1 MNKYKDT
8 DLREALHRKYADEP
22 QLPADFMAKMER
34 RMAAGSTVPSGS
46 AAGADVKT
54 AGTKR
59 ARLWR
64 WVAAAACFL
73 VVVGVGL
80 HFQFKDSPQPIAQS
94 SKTFIQKSKTFNEK
108 SKTSGQFSKTSEQKS
123 KTFNEKSKTSEQK
136 SKDFQANVLRL
147 SSKSPRTFE
156 QKSTDFQAK
165 VLAQLS
171 KSPSSIEQPTTLD
184 SDPNLHYASN
194 DLTKDT
200 IPYQDPARVD
210 DYIYQLAEHHQVKP
224 GQLTCSLPADSSVV
238 SSVYVFPDKDDINLF
253 NRLLQVACWYNSKT
267 PGYHLNFSQEQFFFE
282 LKDMRRQLQYR
293 WVAERINGRILFYS
307 THAPLG
313 VKESSA
319 CYQEYRDELMFQ
331 HSINSKTKEM

>member
-22 QLPADFMAKMER
+22 QLPADFIAKMER

-46 AAGADVKT
+46 AAGPDVKT
-54 AGTKR
+54 DGAKR

-64 WVAAAACFL
+64 LVAAAACFL

-80 HFQFKDSPQPIAQS
+80 HFQFKDTPKPIAKSDTSNQS
-94 SKTFIQKSKTFNEK
+94 IGHGQLSKS
-108 SKTSGQFSKTSEQKS
+108 SG
-123 KTFNEKSKTSEQK
+123 TFNEKSKTSEQK
-136 SKDFQANVLRL
+136 STDFQANVLRL
-147 SSKSPRTFE
+147 SSKSPRLSSKSPRTFE
-156 QKSTDFQAK
+156 QKSKDFQAK
-165 VLAQLS
+165 VLAQSS
-171 KSPSSIEQPTTLD
+171 KSPSSIDQPTTHD

-224 GQLTCSLPADSSVV
+224 GQLTCSLPVDSSVV
-238 SSVYVFPDKDDINLF
+238 SSVYVFPDNDDINLF

-267 PGYHLNFSQEQFFFE
+267 PGYHLNFSQQQFFFE

-293 WVAERINGRILFYS
+293 WIAERINSRILFYS
-307 THAPLG
+307 TQAPIG

-319 CYQEYRDELMFQ
+319 CYQQYRDELMYQ
-331 HSINSKTKEM
+331 NSFNPRTKKL

>member
-22 QLPADFMAKMER
+22 QLPADFIAKMER
-34 RMAAGSTVPSGS
+34 RMTDGSTVPSGS
-46 AAGADVKT
+46 AAGPDVKT
-54 AGTKR
+54 DGAKR

-80 HFQFKDSPQPIAQS
+80 HFQFKDTPKPIAQS
-94 SKTFIQKSKTFNEK
+94 DTSNQSIGHGQLSKS
-108 SKTSGQFSKTSEQKS
+108 SG
-123 KTFNEKSKTSEQK
+123 TFNEKSKTSEQK
-136 SKDFQANVLRL
+136 SKTF
-147 SSKSPRTFE
+147 KEKFKTFE
-156 QKSTDFQAK
+156 QKSLDSQSK
-165 VLAQLS
+165 VLVE
-171 KSPSSIEQPTTLD
+171 SSENTRSIDQPTTLD

-200 IPYQDPARVD
+200 ILYQDPARVD
-210 DYIYQLAEHHQVKP
+210 DYVFQLAEHHHVKP
-224 GQLTCSLPADSSVV
+224 GQLTCSLPTDSSVV
-238 SSVYVFPDKDDINLF
+238 SSVYVFPDKDEINLF
-253 NRLLQVACWYNSKT
+253 GRLLQVACWYDSKT

-282 LKDMRRQLQYR
+282 LKDLRHQLQYR

-307 THAPLG
+307 TQAPIG

-319 CYQEYRDELMFQ
+319 CYQQYRDELMFQ
-331 HSINSKTKEM
+331 HSINSKTKEI